1 MTNFRKMLLS
11 TAAIGLTSVAVS
23 SAYAAEVEKKFAWSG
38 QVNRAISMV
47 DDGQETTT
55 AHSDPTLI
63 GQSRA
68 RMVASAKSDSMTI
81 GAYVELA
88 MSQGS
93 NSTSQASGS
102 DSFKLR
108 HSAVNIS
115 NSMGQIII
123 GQTAHA
129 DEAFT
134 GVRMDGVGDA
144 IGHSGGVASGMKFF
158 NTTTK
163 VATAQGVTAATAHG
177 GAMSTGRK
185 SGISYKSPT
194 FNGFKLHVSHSEH
207 QSGSGNIQY
216 GGDFGGIKVK
226 AGAGLGYLG
235 SDTID
240 QREQYGVGFKLANG
254 LSLGYSYRTEELASL
269 ENTAN
274 NSDPHQHFLLVGM
287 DLPNVSALGNTA
299 VAVAY
304 RDSQDQALNG
314 DDYKGYSFLVQQ
326 SLSDYGTSVYG
337 GFQNLTYDTT
347 LNNFDDIRV
356 LFMGMKVKF

>member
-23 SAYAAEVEKKFAWSG
+23 SAYAGEVEKKFAWSG
-38 QVNRAISMV
+38 QVNRAIVAV
-47 DDGQETTT
+47 DDGHETTT
-55 AHSDPTLI
+55 SHTDPSSV

-68 RMVASAKSDSMTI
+68 RMVASAKSDSRTI

-88 MSQGS
+88 MSKGRQG
-93 NSTSQASGS
+93 TSQGAGT
-102 DSFKLR
+102 DSFAMR

-115 NSMGQIII
+115 NSMGQLVI
-123 GQTAHA
+123 GNTAHA
-129 DEAFT
+129 AEAFT

-144 IGHSGGVASGMKFF
+144 IGHSGGPASGFKFA
-158 NTTTK
+158 NSTTK
-163 VATAQGVTAATAHG
+163 GNFAGGTTLAAAHG
-177 GAMSTGRK
+177 GAMSNGRTG
-185 SGISYKSPT
+185 GISYKSPS
-194 FNGFKLHVSHSEH
+194 FNGFKLHVSHEEH
-207 QSGSGNIQY
+207 ASGAGNLQY

-226 AGAGLGYLG
+226 AGAGIGYLG

-240 QREQYGVGFKLANG
+240 RREQYGVGFKLANG

-269 ENTAN
+269 ANTAN
-274 NSDPHQHFLLVGM
+274 NADPEQHFVLVGM

-304 RDSQDQALNG
+304 RDSQDQSLSG

-347 LNNFDDIRV
+347 LNNFDDIQT